1 MFIKYT
7 LIGLFLLVSP
17 LINAAEL
24 TNLTPRDIQNK
35 TIKDALVIDIR
46 TPPEWQKTGMIPNSQ
61 PLTFFD
67 KKGKYDTKKWLAEVK
82 KLRTSPDQ
90 AIILVCQS
98 GNRSGKVGHL
108 LAEKLNMPHIY
119 HLSSG
124 MSSWVKEQLPT
135 KKSCSALHT
144 C

>member
-1 MFIKYT
+1 MKYT
-7 LIGLFLLVSP
+7 FILLAFLISP

-24 TNLTPRDIQNK
+24 TNLSPKDIQNK
-35 TIKDALVIDIR
+35 TTKNALIIDIR
-46 TPPEWQKTGMIPNSQ
+46 TPSEWQKTGLIPNSQ

-67 KKGKYDTKKWLAEVK
+67 KNGNYNTKKWLSEVK
-82 KLRTSPDQ
+82 KLQSSPNQ

-98 GNRSGKVGHL
+98 GNRSGRVGHF

-119 HLSSG
+119 HLSTG
-124 MSSWVKEQLPT
+124 ISSWVKEQLPT
-135 KKSCSALHT
+135 KKACSALHT